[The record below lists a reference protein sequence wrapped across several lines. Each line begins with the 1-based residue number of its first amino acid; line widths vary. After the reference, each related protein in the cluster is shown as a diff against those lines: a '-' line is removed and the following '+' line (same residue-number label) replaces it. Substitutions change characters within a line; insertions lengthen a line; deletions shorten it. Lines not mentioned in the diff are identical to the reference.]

1 MEEVTRD
8 DMKRQLQN
16 RKQHSEL
23 EMIKYESLI
32 KQKVEETSM
41 EEVYTDSLN
50 QPSKKRERKSRK
62 KRLEY
67 ASESKNSVLSNQMS
81 ESKIEYDCIDDIEP
95 I

>member
-67 ASESKNSVLSNQMS
+67 ASESKNSVLSNQLS